1 MDAEAAHEEIFNR
14 LAHYR
19 ITLPTPADAP
29 ADAGHDR
36 WSQTAAATPTHYRS
50 RQQ

>member
-1 MDAEAAHEEIFNR
+1 MDAEATHEEIFNR
-14 LAHYR
+14 LAHDR
-19 ITLPTPADAP
+19 ISLPTPADAP

-36 WSQTAAATPTHYRS
+36 RNQTAAATPTHNRS